1 MFNSLLELFHA
12 FIFFFPFYF
21 SRRLRQGLSEEKGEE
36 GRKGERE
43 KREEGGTREKMERRK
58 GGKKGEIGEKKGV
71 FQIIDEG
78 DIGKA
83 KGIK

>member
-1 MFNSLLELFHA
+1 MLSSS
-12 FIFFFPFYF
+12 FFPSISLAGFAKALVKK
-21 SRRLRQGLSEEKGEE
+21 RGK
-36 GRKGERE
+36 KGERE